1 MDIESSV
8 ERHDDHVS
16 VIAIMCGSVVKP
28 HLVLGHSNNIT
39 CIIIMT
45 REGPKKFTLK
55 ELYLGFANPRIA
67 GWVLFIERPRGRV

>member
-1 MDIESSV
+1 MLNYNFKNISYVGHRYLKSSV
-8 ERHDDHVS
+8 GRHDDHVS

-45 REGPKKFTLK
+45 REGPKKFTL
-55 ELYLGFANPRIA
+55 
-67 GWVLFIERPRGRV
+67 